1 MVFANSSVF
10 TQFNRFEPS
19 EFEGLPTP
27 VWVFDRQNRQVLWEN
42 RAALALE
49 NRDIWEALIL
59 PKWKAFVVLDSL
71 GFWSDWEWLDP
82 SVTAIAAWGVDG
94 EELGLCWCSG
104 ILLEDQRHAVLMQV
118 PSPGDSQMSV
128 TIPMLNSRS
137 YPKTEDHRLLKM
149 ADAMIHILALQNSPD
164 ALSQS
169 LSILG
174 KAMDFDR
181 ICLWKRSDC
190 AVADRWTTY
199 LRHEWTNQGIVG
211 HGDIHGDRGGFSP
224 AEMPPCHGIVS
235 GFVCH
240 ASPPGTQSPLLQN
253 RVFAAIPIAVG
264 GECWGFLSVEERR
277 SISTVATIPTE
288 SLWSERETSIFQA
301 VAASIGSTIAA
312 QQALEQLVRIENQ
325 LDCRVEERTLELTN
339 ALKQL
344 SYNVHH
350 DFLTGLPNRALLI
363 EKLNRSIANLQEN
376 PRSSF
381 AVLLLDLERFKV
393 INDSLGH
400 SSGDRLLVEVA
411 HRLLNCV
418 DSSNMVARLGGDE
431 FAIVLK
437 NIHQLS
443 QVTDIAER
451 ITTELT
457 RPFYINHQEVF
468 TNVRIGIV
476 LSSLQY
482 NYAEEMLRDADIVAE
497 RAKLRGQSCFAIFD
511 TAMHHGIAEKLRL
524 ENELRRAITALDRD
538 VEEAQFQ
545 VVYQPIISLATDR
558 IVGFEALLRWHHPE
572 LGSISPAQFIPVA
585 EETGSIVRLGEWIL
599 FQACR
604 QLRIWEQQ
612 MNSRLPLKISV
623 NISGRQFSQTNLI
636 SQIDRILELTG
647 VRGSNLKLEVTE
659 SAIMDNADSA
669 TKMLLQLKER
679 QIQLCMDDFGT
690 GYSSL
695 SYLHRFPLDTLK
707 IDRSFISPIKS
718 FRDKSEILQTIVTL
732 AHNLGMSVVAEGVET
747 ATQKKTLRSLGCEFA
762 QGYLF
767 SKPVDAQSASGL
779 IVA

>member
-1 MVFANSSVF
+1 
-10 TQFNRFEPS
+10 
-19 EFEGLPTP
+19 
-27 VWVFDRQNRQVLWEN
+27 
-42 RAALALE
+42 
-49 NRDIWEALIL
+49 
-59 PKWKAFVVLDSL
+59 
-71 GFWSDWEWLDP
+71 
-82 SVTAIAAWGVDG
+82 
-94 EELGLCWCSG
+94 
-104 ILLEDQRHAVLMQV
+104 
-118 PSPGDSQMSV
+118 
-128 TIPMLNSRS
+128 
-137 YPKTEDHRLLKM
+137 
-149 ADAMIHILALQNSPD
+149 
-164 ALSQS
+164 
-169 LSILG
+169 
-174 KAMDFDR
+174 
-181 ICLWKRSDC
+181 
-190 AVADRWTTY
+190 
-199 LRHEWTNQGIVG
+199 
-211 HGDIHGDRGGFSP
+211 
-224 AEMPPCHGIVS
+224 
-235 GFVCH
+235 
-240 ASPPGTQSPLLQN
+240 
-253 RVFAAIPIAVG
+253 
-264 GECWGFLSVEERR
+264 
-277 SISTVATIPTE
+277 TVATIPTE

-325 LDCRVEERTLELTN
+325 FDCRVEERTLELTN

-344 SYNVHH
+344 SYNVYH
-350 DFLTGLPNRALLI
+350 DFLTGLPNRTLLI
-363 EKLNRSIANLQEN
+363 EKLDRSIAHIREN
-376 PRSSF
+376 PGTSF
-381 AVLLLDLERFKV
+381 AILLLDLERFKV